1 MFSRFAS
8 RLLVAGSAAIVLPL
22 LALPDVAVAQPGNGP
37 LIQTTCNCDQLY
49 AAVRTEAPKAAAE
62 LDNRP
67 AAQQKLQDFV
77 VMSVEQRQQE
87 LARLLSENPHWQN
100 KIDEQWDTPEGQ
112 EKAQTMARIAN
123 TCHNY

>member
-37 LIQTTCNCDQLY
+37 LIQTTCNYDQLY

-112 EKAQTMARIAN
+112 EKVQTMARIAN